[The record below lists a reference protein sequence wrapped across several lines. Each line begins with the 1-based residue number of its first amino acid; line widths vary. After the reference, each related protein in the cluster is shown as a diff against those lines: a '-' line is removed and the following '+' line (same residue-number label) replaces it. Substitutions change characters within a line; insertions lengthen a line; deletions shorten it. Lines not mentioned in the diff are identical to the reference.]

1 MNAPDHA
8 NRPPVTPSVASPT
21 HPEFIDLS
29 RRLPASKIATPLRTL
44 ALCIGSIAVMTPWPL
59 LGILLMQ
66 SLFDKASE
74 AFFFFG
80 GITMFPLMILALFG
94 SPSEEV
100 LISLFMLVWVAAA
113 VVPDSWLRQHGT
125 FASDRSDLGSAET
138 TTPESCDPR
147 VLKSRAVATCSLE
160 SLSTRPRRRLGL
172 LDRVWGSEFG

>member
-1 MNAPDHA
+1 MNARDLA
-8 NRPPVTPSVASPT
+8 DRPPVTPSAAPPT
-21 HPEFIDLS
+21 HPESIDLS

-113 VVPDSWLRQHGT
+113 VVPDVWL
-125 FASDRSDLGSAET
+125 
-138 TTPESCDPR
+138 
-147 VLKSRAVATCSLE
+147 
-160 SLSTRPRRRLGL
+160 RRRLRSWTAVGVL
-172 LDRVWGSEFG
+172 LAVQSAFSLAQAAMGALLIVGKSI